1 MSSMEVARYGR
12 PSQTNTNNGYSPASR
27 TIYHNGEK
35 PGGNAMIDAKV
46 SRKRTFSILAPL
58 EQKIL
63 LIASQRESCYENE
76 N

>member
-1 MSSMEVARYGR
+1 
-12 PSQTNTNNGYSPASR
+12 
-27 TIYHNGEK
+27 
-35 PGGNAMIDAKV
+35 MIDAKV